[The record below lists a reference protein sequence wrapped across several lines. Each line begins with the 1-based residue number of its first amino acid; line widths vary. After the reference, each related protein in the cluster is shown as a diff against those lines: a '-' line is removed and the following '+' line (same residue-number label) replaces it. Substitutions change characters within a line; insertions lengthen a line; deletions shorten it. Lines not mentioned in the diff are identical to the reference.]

1 LTRNGNGNNLYF
13 FCNGLQAFGQEVIG
27 TTEVN
32 DGNWHFVAGTYDG
45 ATIAMYVDG
54 ILQHSY
60 PSSGLIALNDHN
72 ISIGYNEEMNG
83 RYFSGVIDQVRIH
96 NVGLSQAKI
105 REQYTADG
113 GSRICPGYLVGDL
126 NSNCYVD
133 LYDFAIFV
141 DNWLVCNDITNPGR
155 CQ

>member
-1 LTRNGNGNNLYF
+1 MARRQQAVDGCCDQGRFIVAIDAECQQQHLYF

-60 PSSGLIALNDHN
+60 PSSGLIAFNDYN
-72 ISIGYNEEMNG
+72 VSIGYNEEMNG
-83 RYFSGVIDQVRIH
+83 RYFSGIIDQVQDTQCRSVAGENPRAIYC
-96 NVGLSQAKI
+96 GR
-105 REQYTADG
+105 REL
-113 GSRICPGYLVGDL
+113 R
-126 NSNCYVD
+126 
-133 LYDFAIFV
+133 FARGI
-141 DNWLVCNDITNPGR
+141 
-155 CQ
+155 